1 MNAKVWA
8 AIGCLVIGVPVA
20 AWGLANGSMLIGI
33 AGLALVLVFVYL
45 VIEAINQQAKPKQ
58 GIPKSSTPAWD
69 MKDQPPVQHRQGD
82 GPTL

>member
-1 MNAKVWA
+1 MNKRVWA
-8 AIGCLVIGVPVA
+8 AVGCLLIGVPVA
-20 AWGLANGSMLIGI
+20 AWGLASGSMLVGV
-33 AGLALVLVFVYL
+33 AGLALVLVFVFL

-69 MKDQPPVQHRQGD
+69 MKDQPPTPNRQGD

>member
-1 MNAKVWA
+1 MNARVWA

-33 AGLALVLVFVYL
+33 AGLALVLVFVFL
-45 VIEAINQQAKPKQ
+45 VIEAINQQAKPKL
-58 GIPKSSTPAWD
+58 GIPKSSTPAWE
-69 MKDQPPVQHRQGD
+69 MKDQPTPQNRHGD